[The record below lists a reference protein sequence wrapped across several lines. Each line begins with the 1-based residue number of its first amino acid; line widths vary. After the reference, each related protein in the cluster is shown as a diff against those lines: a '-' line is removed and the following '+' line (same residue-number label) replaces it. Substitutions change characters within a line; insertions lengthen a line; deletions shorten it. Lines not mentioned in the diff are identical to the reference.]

1 MCDSF
6 LGLYCGPMFSG
17 KTSKLVSLS
26 QQFDHAGII
35 NVIINH
41 STDTRY
47 TKHNEVVTHDK
58 IAKECV
64 LTPSLYDYHSPL
76 IETDVA
82 VFLINEGQFFP
93 DIVPWTKQMVSGP
106 NSKKVFISGLDA
118 DYQGNAFGTWM
129 ELVPFADTVE
139 KLQSVCAVC
148 KLRASVFSLR
158 LNSLDTEQVS
168 VGAQEYAPACR
179 LCFEDRNMV
188 ENGLKLLSRLRLK
201 A

>member
-1 MCDSF
+1 
-6 LGLYCGPMFSG
+6 MFSG

-26 QQFDHAGII
+26 QQFDRADVP

-41 STDTRY
+41 STDIRY
-47 TKHNEVVTHDK
+47 TQSNEVVTHDK

-64 LTPSLYDYHSPL
+64 LTHSLYDYHSPL
-76 IETDVA
+76 AETDIL

-93 DIVPWTKQMVSGP
+93 DIVPWTKEMVSAP

-118 DYQGNAFGTWM
+118 DYLGNAFGSWM

-148 KLRASVFSLR
+148 KKRASVFSLR
-158 LNSLDTEQVS
+158 LNPLDTNQVS

-179 LCFEDRNMV
+179 LCFEDRKM
-188 ENGLKLLSRLRLK
+188 R
-201 A
+201 